1 MAAWP
6 FLLAAAAA
14 AALAAP
20 ASAADRLI
28 NTPAEKF
35 VTAPGGVDM
44 RTGRYVYSRT
54 DLSIGPEQGGLA
66 LTRTLAANLP
76 GHSNPFANLSHNWD
90 VMVSE
95 TLSPTTNSE
104 GQHDL
109 QVNVHYQGRSQTY
122 VAP

>member
-1 MAAWP
+1 MRG
-6 FLLAAAAA
+6 LLLFA

-20 ASAADRLI
+20 ASAADKLI

-35 VTAPGGVDM
+35 VTGPGGVDM
-44 RTGRYVYSRT
+44 RTGRYVYSQT